1 MTTSQDSEGDDL
13 DKLTDALATLQ
24 AQTGGFKDRSNFGW
38 GCPALN
44 VLDCVLSLHT
54 NYNVVVLPRMRAFEA
69 KFPHVRDLADLQ
81 EQMSRYESPLDYF
94 QRELNFNS
102 ARKSEMVLG
111 VISYLLSAQKMHQG
125 VTEYDRLAGWAKSV
139 EPQEAYQ
146 AGVPG
151 FGLAGFQYLRMLFGA
166 QTTKPDVHVRRFVAD
181 AVRRPVTDWEAL
193 ALLDQAAARAELPL
207 REVDGAIWARAARS

>member
-1 MTTSQDSEGDDL
+1 MTMSQTPGNDDL

-24 AQTGGFKDRSNFGW
+24 AQTGGFKDRPNFGW
-38 GCPALN
+38 GCPSLN

-54 NYNVVVLPRMRAFEA
+54 RYDAVVLPRIRNFEA
-69 KFPHVRDLADLQ
+69 KFPDVRDLAGLQ
-81 EQMSRYESPLDYF
+81 EQMSRYGTPLEFF
-94 QRELNFNS
+94 QRELNFNG
-102 ARKSEMVLG
+102 ARKSEMLRG
-111 VISYLLSAQKMHQG
+111 VISYLLTVQNTCEGA
-125 VTEYDRLAGWAKSV
+125 TEYDRLAGWAQSV
-139 EPQEAYQ
+139 KPQEAYQ
-146 AGVPG
+146 VGVPG